1 MSGLNGGSAVKL
13 RSDLASAIGATFVGF
28 KSAGA
33 GSQLISLLE
42 KIDSIAEPK
51 DYGAV
56 SDGVADDT
64 AAVQAAIDSGKMA
77 VRLGYRHKITAQIEL
92 RGSVAAFYGDGQLE
106 SALVKSFNGDAL
118 RVTNGGAH
126 LQDFGI
132 EGNGAT
138 YTGGGI
144 YWTGNS
150 VKAQNIRVT
159 DTADSCVIF
168 QAQTAVYASLDN
180 CFLLPRNTTTTYAIR
195 GTGADLSTG
204 PTARVFNNIN
214 GGGPLVDFS
223 GMNRAALTNSFGTL
237 VKWDSVC
244 SKITV
249 TGNRFTNAAAS
260 LTVLGSDHV
269 IDHNNWG
276 FGAGHTVTVD
286 ASCAN
291 VSWGAGNNIVEGS
304 STLKSPVIGH
314 SIGGGM
320 PNEMNTALVDYKNQ
334 FEWKG
339 TTSDGVF
346 GNSTYSA
353 YYKLSGRKCSA
364 FWSLL
369 RGSTATLPVG
379 TWQIRLPFKALTT
392 AVGKAL
398 VKTSAGV
405 YRVAI
410 VEVQGG
416 SSLATI
422 YLEASSG
429 AMTEASV
436 AFGTNGLMEG
446 TIDYL
451 VSAT

>member
-13 RSDLASAIGATFVGF
+13 RADLKGEIGAALVGF
-28 KSAGA
+28 KSSGA
-33 GSQLISLLE
+33 GSVLISLLE
-42 KIDSIAEPK
+42 KIDEIAEPK
-51 DYGAV
+51 DYGAGG
-56 SDGVADDT
+56 DGLIDDT
-64 AAVQAAIDSGKMA
+64 AAVQAAIDSGKFC
-77 VRLGYRHKITAQIEL
+77 VRLGARHRITAQVEL
-92 RGSVAAFYGDGQLE
+92 RGNVAAMYGGGQLE
-106 SALVKSFNGDAL
+106 SVLVKNFNGDAL

-126 LQDFGI
+126 LLNFGI

-144 YWTGNS
+144 YWTANS
-150 VKAQNIRVT
+150 VKAENIRVT
-159 DTADSCVIF
+159 DTTDSCVIF

-180 CFLLPRNTTTTYAIR
+180 CFLLPRNTSTTYAIR
-195 GTGADLSTG
+195 STGADLSTG
-204 PTARVFNNIN
+204 PTARTFNNIN

-223 GMNRAALTNSFGTL
+223 GMNRATLTNSFGTI
-237 VKWDSVC
+237 VKWDAAC

-249 TGNRFTNAAAS
+249 IGNRFTNAAAS
-260 LTVLGSDHV
+260 LTVLGNDHV
-269 IDHNNWG
+269 IDANNWG
-276 FGAGHTVTVD
+276 FGAGYGVTVD
-286 ASCAN
+286 STCAN
-291 VSWGAGNNIVEGS
+291 VYWGPSNNIVEGS
-304 STLKSPVIGH
+304 GTLKSPVIG
-314 SIGGGM
+314 SAIGGGM
-320 PNEMNTALVDYKNQ
+320 PNEMHTALVDYKAQ

-339 TTSDGVF
+339 STTDGVF

-353 YYKLSGRKCSA
+353 YYKLAGRKCSA

-369 RGSTATLPVG
+369 RGSTATLPTG

-422 YLEASSG
+422 YLESSAG
-429 AMTEASV
+429 AMTEASI
-436 AFGTNGLMEG
+436 AFGTNGLIEG